1 MKTKYLLL
9 LILAFSFSGCK
20 KGKRNPDSCNG
31 KNTRREVKLAID
43 DLASLINTT
52 PIITTV
58 DSIGSFSVPEIDKES
73 TRQDVEKLVFSI
85 TAKVDKVKKHRDGD
99 WKVKLTDGND
109 KFLNCEVPNLYCS
122 YAEASPYY
130 LQFYRVREWIEL
142 NKEDMEGKMVRITG
156 VAFADIDHNYPRNA
170 ADNNIELHPI
180 LTIEFL

>member
-9 LILAFSFSGCK
+9 LILAFSFSRCQ

-109 KFLNCEVPNLYCS
+109 KYINCECPNPGCEYIVD
-122 YAEASPYY
+122 SPF
-130 LQFYRVREWIEL
+130 LTQIQAVRTWIDNNGDDL
-142 NKEDMEGKMVRITG
+142 EGKTITITG
-156 VAFADIDHNYPRNA
+156 IGFIDIDHRYPRNA
-170 ADNNIELHPI
+170 AENEMELHPI
-180 LTIEFL
+180 LDIHF

>member
-1 MKTKYLLL
+1 MRRLLL
-9 LILAFSFSGCK
+9 FILFIIFLAPSCK
-20 KGKRNPDSCNG
+20 KGKNNPDACNG
-31 KNTRREVKLAID
+31 RSTRRDVKLCID
-43 DLASLINTT
+43 DEASQIDSLI
-52 PIITTV
+52 IVASV
-58 DSIGSFSVPEIDKES
+58 DSMGTIELPDVDKETGRLEVEKQIFSVEGRIH
-73 TRQDVEKLVFSI
+73 KLS
-85 TAKVDKVKKHRDGD
+85 KHRDGD